1 MPENDNA
8 GATGDAQDDT
18 AATGGSAATA
28 DEERAAQDLLTGANQ
43 DNDSDD
49 DSDTTLGAKGKVLL
63 ARYRAEQA
71 ALRKQLKELQ
81 PAAKRLRELEDK
93 DKSESQKLAEQVAS
107 LERQIAG
114 FEVREVRAAAAA
126 AAGLPAH
133 MAKFISADDPEEAKQ
148 QAKSLAAW
156 GKTGAAAPDLH
167 QGARPAPPHK
177 VTEDEFIR
185 NLAGRNR

>member
-1 MPENDNA
+1 MPDNDDA
-8 GATGDAQDDT
+8 AATGGQQDDT
-18 AATGGSAATA
+18 AAKGGSAATV
-28 DEERAAQDLLTGANQ
+28 DEDRAAQDAAAGNEP
-43 DNDSDD
+43 DD
-49 DSDTTLGAKGKVLL
+49 DSEAALGDKGKALL

-71 ALRKQLKELQ
+71 GLRKQLKELA

-107 LERQIAG
+107 LERQLVE
-114 FEVREVRAAAAA
+114 FEIREVRAAAAS

-177 VTEDEFIR
+177 QTEDEFIR